1 MIGVPSGPPERA
13 PDTASGAGSGVAFDV
28 VIPARFG
35 SSRLS
40 GKPLLDLGGQ
50 PVVVRVAEQA
60 RRSGAARVVVA
71 TDDERIEAVCA
82 ARGIEVVRTAA
93 THETG
98 TDRLAEVAARLDL
111 PADRVVVNVQGDEPF
126 LPPEAIDRVARLL
139 VAHPQAALATL
150 CHPIH
155 AVAEIANPN
164 VVKVVLSGQGEAIYF
179 SRAPIPY
186 ARDAWRDG
194 ITTLPADLPIHRHIG
209 LYAYRAHFLRAFP
222 KLARPAIERHESLEQ
237 LRALWHG
244 YRIVCD
250 VVDAPLPPGIDT
262 PEDYAAAQARF
273 TSQVLRAP

>member
-1 MIGVPSGPPERA
+1 MSGAPIPRTEGAPEG
-13 PDTASGAGSGVAFDV
+13 ASGAVSGVAFDV

-35 SSRLS
+35 SSRLP

-60 RRSGAARVVVA
+60 RRSSAARVVVA
-71 TDDERIEAVCA
+71 TDDDRIEAACT

-98 TDRLAEVAARLDL
+98 TDRLAEVATRLDL

-126 LPPEAIDRVARLL
+126 LPPEAIDRVAGLL

-155 AVAEIANPN
+155 AVAEVANPN

-179 SRAPIPY
+179 SRAPIPW

-194 ITTLPADLPIHRHIG
+194 IMALPADLPIHRHIG

-222 KLARPAIERHESLEQ
+222 GLARPAIERHESLEQ

-244 YRIVCD
+244 YRIVCE
-250 VVDAPLPPGIDT
+250 VIDAPLPPGIDT
-262 PEDYAAAQARF
+262 PEDYAAALSRF
-273 TSQVLRAP
+273 SVPDPRAP